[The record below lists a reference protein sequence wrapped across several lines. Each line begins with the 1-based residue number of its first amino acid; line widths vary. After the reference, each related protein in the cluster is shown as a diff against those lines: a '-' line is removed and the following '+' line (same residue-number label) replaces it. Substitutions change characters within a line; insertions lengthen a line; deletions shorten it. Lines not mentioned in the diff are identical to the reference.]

1 MLQPKK
7 KTKKVRNL
15 SVEMED
21 ARDIVT
27 PTRAI
32 CRDPISLFHP
42 VRYHPAKV
50 IDRIHELVSAT
61 FVLQCRH
68 KAFELQH
75 APECHET
82 AMCVLGYDHPV
93 ARIMEDDADPV
104 VRQKTIELL
113 SSSISSLPRTS
124 SNWMQAL
131 AMLTCETGKP
141 REFASLVEALEHSLV
156 IQTERGTVWMLWLC
170 ALSCLV
176 FPLDE
181 SHPLTRPLV
190 DSVICTLLGKTPPT
204 STHSS
209 IQECVLTICFLAMD
223 GNLGGTLRLWKEQD
237 SPHDRDLRL
246 RALVDHVSDNVALG
260 KSNCLKRNN
269 RITRRHSHRI
279 GVVSSLEGCTDQCR

>member
-1 MLQPKK
+1 M
-7 KTKKVRNL
+7 
-15 SVEMED
+15 
-21 ARDIVT
+21 
-27 PTRAI
+27 RAL

-42 VRYHPAKV
+42 VRYDPAKV

-61 FVLQCRH
+61 FVLQCQH
-68 KAFELQH
+68 KAFELRH

-93 ARIMEDDADPV
+93 ARIMEDDTDPV
-104 VRQKTIELL
+104 VRQKTIEPL
-113 SSSISSLPRTS
+113 SSLMPSLPRTS

-141 REFASLVEALEHSLV
+141 REFALLVEAL
-156 IQTERGTVWMLWLC
+156 QTERGTVWMLWLC
-170 ALSCLV
+170 PLSCLV

-181 SHPLTRPLV
+181 SHPLTRPLL
-190 DSVICTLLGKTPPT
+190 DSVICALFGKTLPT
-204 STHSS
+204 STHSP

-223 GNLGGTLRLWKEQD
+223 GNLGGTLRLWEEQD

-260 KSNCLKRNN
+260 KSHCLERNN
-269 RITRRHSHRI
+269 RIMRRHSHRI
-279 GVVSSLEGCTDQCR
+279 GVESSLEGCTERCR